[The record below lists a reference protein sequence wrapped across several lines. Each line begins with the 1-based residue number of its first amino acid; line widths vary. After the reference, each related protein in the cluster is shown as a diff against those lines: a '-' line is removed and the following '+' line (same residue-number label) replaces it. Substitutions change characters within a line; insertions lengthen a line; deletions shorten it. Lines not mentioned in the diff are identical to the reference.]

1 MGIAGFEPFYG
12 FIDLTHEHN
21 FDQWPNVMS
30 ISELQHGR
38 NCLRT
43 NKTKPMEVGKGDPEQ
58 KEVPYLQGV
67 GEDLSERD
75 KKRKPRRTLDKA
87 SPLIR

>member
-1 MGIAGFEPFYG
+1 LALGMKEQFNDWGGCGRIS
-12 FIDLTHEHN
+12 
-21 FDQWPNVMS
+21 VMYKS
-30 ISELQHGR
+30 
-38 NCLRT
+38 
-43 NKTKPMEVGKGDPEQ
+43 P
-58 KEVPYLQGV
+58 PYLQGV